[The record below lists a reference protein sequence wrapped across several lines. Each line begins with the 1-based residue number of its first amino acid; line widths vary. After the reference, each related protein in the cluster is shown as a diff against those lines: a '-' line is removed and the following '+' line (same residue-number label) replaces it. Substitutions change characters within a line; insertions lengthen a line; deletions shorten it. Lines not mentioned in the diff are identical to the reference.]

1 MTSSALAKSIKYIPF
16 LHTHPEIRKEILD
29 AFEQFYDEQDY
40 MLGRGLEQFE
50 NDYAQFN
57 ETKFAIGVGNG
68 HDALL
73 IILKSLGIGTGD
85 EVILP
90 AHTFIATALS
100 VVNSGAKPV
109 LADIDEHTFCIDPDC
124 VQDKISSRTKAI
136 IPVHLYGNPANLED
150 LMAISDNKG
159 IYLIEDNAQ
168 AQGATFKKKKTGS
181 FGIINFTSFY
191 PTKNIGALGDGGMI
205 TTNDPGLA
213 EKARTLRDYGKD
225 SNNEFNMVGIN
236 SRLDELQAR
245 LLSVKLRYLDN
256 WNRQRIDVGT
266 WYSELLGDIKEIQI
280 QECLP
285 ESVNVRH
292 IYPMI
297 SDKRDELKVY
307 LKNKGIDTIIHY
319 PIPIHLQKSFSFLGC
334 NPGDYINAEMISMKE
349 LSLPIYPGLTKGDV
363 EYICNIMKDFFRK

>member
-1 MTSSALAKSIKYIPF
+1 MSKMNIPLLDLVAQYEEIK
-16 LHTHPEIRKEILD
+16 PELD
-29 AFEQFYDEQDY
+29 AAIQRVVSSGYFILGPEVKAVEEEVAAYLGVDY
-40 MLGRGLEQFE
+40 G
-50 NDYAQFN
+50 
-57 ETKFAIGVGNG
+57 IGVASGT
-68 HDALL
+68 DALL
-73 IILKSLGIGTGD
+73 LALRALDIGPGD

-90 AHTFIATALS
+90 AYSFFATVGVILH
-100 VVNSGAKPV
+100 VGATPV
-109 LADIDEHTFCIDPDC
+109 FVDVDAQDYCIDTAQTHAA
-124 VQDKISSRTKAI
+124 VTDKTKAI
-136 IPVHLYGNPANLED
+136 IPVHLYGQAADMDAINKIAKENNL
-150 LMAISDNKG
+150 SV
-159 IYLIEDNAQ
+159 IEDNAQ